1 MSDST
6 QPEGTNVSSQPAANP
21 SHGRA
26 EGHDEDI
33 EEHIRMYV
41 LVFIALGVLTVLTV
55 GVAYLDMPLVP
66 AVITAL
72 LIATVKGGLVAGYFM
87 HLITEEKIIYVVLV
101 FTAVFMIAML
111 ILMFSSIQVH
121 RAGVP

>member
-1 MSDST
+1 MSDHT
-6 QPEGTNVSSQPAANP
+6 QPEAADVSSQPATNP
-21 SHGRA
+21 SHGHA

-33 EEHIRMYV
+33 DEHIRVYI

-55 GVAYLDMPLVP
+55 GVAYLDLPLVP

-72 LIATVKGGLVAGYFM
+72 LIATVKGALVAGYFM
-87 HLITEEKIIYVVLV
+87 HLITEERIIYVVLV
-101 FTAVFMIAML
+101 FTALFMIAML